1 VTWKIGMPNLGHTM
15 EEGTVAEWLRKV
27 GDPVKKG
34 EPIAVVES
42 DKATFE
48 VECPADGVLLA
59 IHADAGTVV
68 PVGRVIGE
76 VGAPGEVVQSAA
88 AAPAR
93 PVPAA
98 AAAAAPA
105 ATAASPT
112 PARRGRV
119 VISPAARALAEELNV
134 DPQDITPTGDDG
146 MVTRDDVRDHAK
158 AMAARGKLAE
168 APSAPRTKVRIKPLS
183 AMRRAIAQATEHSWQ
198 TVPHVPLHSRA
209 DVDALLQRGLN
220 LTAAVARATAL
231 ALTAHP
237 SFNGRLIEQGFEQAG
252 SVNLAVAVSTD
263 DGLVTA
269 VVPQAETLSVA
280 QLQTHIKDLADSAR
294 AGRLDGQRMLGGTF
308 TISSLGRW
316 GVDAFVPIIAAP
328 QVAILGVGRV
338 NRAAR
343 EAKGGGVRFV
353 NELGLTL
360 VFDHRANDGVQAAQ
374 LLASLVD
381 FLEHPDRL
389 EVSK

>member
-1 VTWKIGMPNLGHTM
+1 MTWKIGMPNLGHTM

-59 IHADAGTVV
+59 IHAAAGTVV
-68 PVGRVIGE
+68 LVGRVIGE
-76 VGAPGEVVQSAA
+76 VGAPGEAVQSAA
-88 AAPAR
+88 AAPAQ
-93 PVPAA
+93 PAAQAPAA
-98 AAAAAPA
+98 APTAPA
-105 ATAASPT
+105 A

-119 VISPAARALAEELNV
+119 AISPAARALAEELGV

-146 MVTRDDVRDHAK
+146 MVTRDDVREHAK
-158 AMAARGKLAE
+158 AVAARSKPSDTA
-168 APSAPRTKVRIKPLS
+168 SAPKMKVRIKPLS
-183 AMRRAIAQATEHSWQ
+183 SMRRAIAQATQRSWQ

-252 SVNLAVAVSTD
+252 SVNLAVAVSTG
-263 DGLVTA
+263 DGMVTA

-280 QLQTHIKDLADSAR
+280 QLQAHIKELADSAR

-308 TISSLGRW
+308 TLSSLGRW
-316 GVDAFVPIIAAP
+316 GVDAFVPIIAEP

-338 NRAAR
+338 NRVAR
-343 EAKGGGVRFV
+343 EAQGGGVRFAS
-353 NELGLTL
+353 ELGLTL

-381 FLEHPDRL
+381 LLEHPERL
-389 EVSK
+389 EVSQ

>member
-1 VTWKIGMPNLGHTM
+1 MTWKIGMPNLGHTM

-68 PVGRVIGE
+68 LVGRIIGE
-76 VGAPGEVVQSAA
+76 VGAPGEAVQSTAAAPAQPAAQAPAATATAA
-88 AAPAR
+88 AAPA
-93 PVPAA
+93 
-98 AAAAAPA
+98 
-105 ATAASPT
+105 

-119 VISPAARALAEELNV
+119 AISPAARALAEELGV

-146 MVTRDDVRDHAK
+146 MVTRDDVREHAK
-158 AMAARGKLAE
+158 AVAARGKPSE
-168 APSAPRTKVRIKPLS
+168 APSAPKTKVRIKPLS
-183 AMRRAIAQATEHSWQ
+183 AMRRAIAQATQRSWQ

-209 DVDALLQRGLN
+209 DVDALQKRGLD

-252 SVNLAVAVSTD
+252 SVNLAVAVSTG

-280 QLQTHIKDLADSAR
+280 QLQSQIKDLADSAR
-294 AGRLDGQRMLGGTF
+294 AGQLDGQRMLGGTF

-338 NRAAR
+338 NRVAR
-343 EAKGGGVRFV
+343 EAEGAVRFAS
-353 NELGLTL
+353 ELGLTL

-381 FLEHPDRL
+381 LLEHPERL
-389 EVSK
+389 EVSP